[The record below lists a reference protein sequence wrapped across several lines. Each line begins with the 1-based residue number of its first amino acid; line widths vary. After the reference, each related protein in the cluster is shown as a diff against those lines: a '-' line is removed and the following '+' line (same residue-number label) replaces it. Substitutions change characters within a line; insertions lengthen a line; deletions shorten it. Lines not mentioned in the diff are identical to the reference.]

1 MRSKHFKL
9 PELVP
14 LPLLNSIHEELLWK
28 MLDPK
33 LIESVDAIKEKFPK
47 GTMTINNYF
56 WGGERRWSGI
66 RTKESPWYSP
76 TSQHSVGKAIDAVF
90 SEYSTEEVRQYI
102 IDNPDEFP
110 HIKGIEIE
118 VSWLHVDVRSSDKV
132 RLFRG

>member
-14 LPLLNSIHEELLWK
+14 LNLFNSVHEELLWK

-56 WGGERRWSGI
+56 WGGDRGWSGI

-76 TSQHSVGKAIDAVF
+76 TSQHSIGKAIDAVF

-102 IDNPDEFP
+102 IDNPEEFP

-132 RLFRG
+132 RLFRS